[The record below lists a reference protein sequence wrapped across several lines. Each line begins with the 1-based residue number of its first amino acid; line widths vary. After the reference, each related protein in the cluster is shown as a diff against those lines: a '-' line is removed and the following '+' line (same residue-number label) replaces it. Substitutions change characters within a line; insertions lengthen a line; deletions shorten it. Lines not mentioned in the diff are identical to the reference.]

1 MHGRRFG
8 DDGEAISPLSTFI
21 DDEGGYTTVAMA
33 LSLLLSI
40 TLVLFAGRVQ
50 WSLSRAAE
58 VQEIADASAMAGANV
73 VARYATV
80 AQVCDALVLTMGLA
94 GLVTCGAAL
103 ILAVIP
109 GAGEAASGMLDLG
122 TSVLDARSSF
132 ARSAVEG
139 LRKLE
144 GIVPALVM
152 LDSIAVVEANE
163 EEGIS
168 YAGVAVPVPFEGMS
182 DFSSLDASV
191 DTGDLERK
199 ARDMQNTSERL
210 EEARKRMDDALMR
223 GWMADCGNRP
233 RCMRER
239 AATLAGLAG
248 SQNPDYPSPE
258 AWTFGAA
265 LVRARTYYP
274 VRRAVDVPEDGGIE
288 ALVDSCARK
297 AFYDY
302 AIEQLSGAYYVE
314 HPDGRVD
321 LLLPEFPHNTAEM
334 RATSIYTEQR
344 WPCTDQGA
352 RVLHA
357 TRACPG
363 ATGPAAGSASLAEL
377 DAGTVSRCPV
387 CEMDATDMGKVAAA
401 STSIDNGFEHYWRE
415 IVWASRDYERA
426 RNDYIGVEDELED
439 TAREGVDLFERALE
453 QLSVPRA
460 HIIPPGAWGCIA
472 LVART
477 NDGKVPASLGGSFL
491 DAAQLPPG
499 AAISAAVLAPD
510 ESADGNSVLAHLF
523 DGLTSR
529 YPALSE
535 SLGDAGRLW
544 GTLLESY
551 GSSFDELAHRSA
563 DFLERVD
570 GVFGG
575 SIGAWVRDA
584 VASIVSDAGLEPVDI
599 RMLKPVL
606 VSTSSVFA
614 RAGWDGVARAQQL
627 VLSLGPSTDI
637 GTILRALGI
646 DRPGA
651 IGEGSVTIAEL
662 SIPGTDLVIPIE
674 VDLSD
679 LAGTL

>member
-144 GIVPALVM
+144 GIVPALVV

-163 EEGIS
+163 AEGLS

-199 ARDMQNTSERL
+199 ARDMQNTSDRL

-258 AWTFGAA
+258 VWTFGAA

-453 QLSVPRA
+453 QLSVERWAREHASHERLEEVAEVERA
-460 HIIPPGAWGCIA
+460 RADFAVHVVRQDFGIGVIFDWGEEQVVFRERPHE
-472 LVART
+472 LLSEVLTENVQR
-477 NDGKVPASLGGSFL
+477 NV
-491 DAAQLPPG
+491 
-499 AAISAAVLAPD
+499 VLAGEVVVERVAVDVKLLDELCHLHGAQRTSFHVRD
-510 ESADGNSVLAHLF
+510 ESPDDRVFCGALCHAFIVLDTF
-523 DGLTSR
+523 
-529 YPALSE
+529 
-535 SLGDAGRLW
+535 
-544 GTLLESY
+544 
-551 GSSFDELAHRSA
+551 
-563 DFLERVD
+563 
-570 GVFGG
+570 
-575 SIGAWVRDA
+575 
-584 VASIVSDAGLEPVDI
+584 
-599 RMLKPVL
+599 
-606 VSTSSVFA
+606 
-614 RAGWDGVARAQQL
+614 
-627 VLSLGPSTDI
+627 
-637 GTILRALGI
+637 
-646 DRPGA
+646 
-651 IGEGSVTIAEL
+651 
-662 SIPGTDLVIPIE
+662 
-674 VDLSD
+674 
-679 LAGTL
+679 

>member
-1 MHGRRFG
+1 
-8 DDGEAISPLSTFI
+8 
-21 DDEGGYTTVAMA
+21 
-33 LSLLLSI
+33 
-40 TLVLFAGRVQ
+40 
-50 WSLSRAAE
+50 
-58 VQEIADASAMAGANV
+58 
-73 VARYATV
+73 
-80 AQVCDALVLTMGLA
+80 
-94 GLVTCGAAL
+94 
-103 ILAVIP
+103 
-109 GAGEAASGMLDLG
+109 
-122 TSVLDARSSF
+122 
-132 ARSAVEG
+132 
-139 LRKLE
+139 
-144 GIVPALVM
+144 
-152 LDSIAVVEANE
+152 
-163 EEGIS
+163 
-168 YAGVAVPVPFEGMS
+168 
-182 DFSSLDASV
+182 
-191 DTGDLERK
+191 
-199 ARDMQNTSERL
+199 
-210 EEARKRMDDALMR
+210 
-223 GWMADCGNRP
+223 
-233 RCMRER
+233 
-239 AATLAGLAG
+239 
-248 SQNPDYPSPE
+248 
-258 AWTFGAA
+258 
-265 LVRARTYYP
+265 
-274 VRRAVDVPEDGGIE
+274 
-288 ALVDSCARK
+288 
-297 AFYDY
+297 
-302 AIEQLSGAYYVE
+302 
-314 HPDGRVD
+314 
-321 LLLPEFPHNTAEM
+321 
-334 RATSIYTEQR
+334 
-344 WPCTDQGA
+344 
-352 RVLHA
+352 
-357 TRACPG
+357 
-363 ATGPAAGSASLAEL
+363 
-377 DAGTVSRCPV
+377 
-387 CEMDATDMGKVAAA
+387 MGKVAAA

-426 RNDYIGVEDELED
+426 CNDYIGVEDELED

-460 HIIPPGAWGCIA
+460 HIVPPGAWGCIA

-523 DGLTSR
+523 DGLTSS

-646 DRPGA
+646 DRLGA